1 MLKIWGRVNSSVVQ
15 KVLWTAE
22 ELGLEYQRIDHG
34 GQYGGNED
42 PDYLKLNPNG
52 LIPTLEDGEFVLW
65 ESGAI
70 MRYLASKYDEGGIYP
85 FDLQTRAI
93 ADQWDAWHTTTIRP
107 AMMPLLG
114 AFFTVPDHRFPRQ
127 IEKARRECAE
137 LWRVVDNNLADRT
150 YMTGD
155 RFNIGDIPVGV
166 HAYRW
171 FNSPIER
178 PSMPN
183 LEAWYRRLC
192 ERPAF
197 QRVLMQPITMT

>member
-22 ELGLEYQRIDHG
+22 ELALEYERIDHG

-42 PDYLKLNPNG
+42 PEYLKINPDG
-52 LIPTLEDGEFVLW
+52 LIPTIQDGEFVLW

-70 MRYLASKYDEGGIYP
+70 MRYLAAKYDKGAIYP
-85 FDLQTRAI
+85 KDLQTRAV
-93 ADQWDAWHTTTIRP
+93 ADQWDAWHSTTMRP
-107 AMMPLLG
+107 GMMPLLG
-114 AFFTVPDHRFPRQ
+114 
-127 IEKARRECAE
+127 
-137 LWRVVDNNLADRT
+137 
-150 YMTGD
+150 
-155 RFNIGDIPVGV
+155 NIGDIPIGV
-166 HAYRW
+166 LAYRW

-178 PSMPN
+178 PGMPN

-197 QRVLMQPITMT
+197 QKALMQPITMT